1 MNKKEEVAPDVIV
14 IGSGVGGGTSAL
26 RLAQRGLNVLVL
38 ERGDYLP
45 READNWSPKAVYV
58 DRKYVGED
66 TWLDGDNQPFSPSIY
81 YNVGGAS
88 KFFGCTMIRFRERDF
103 EEVSHFEGVSPA
115 WPISYHDLEPYYAQA
130 ERLYHTHG
138 TAGIDPSEAPRSS
151 PFPLSGVV
159 SDPPMVALMEK
170 VRRQGFKPFPQPAAI
185 RMAPTGAC
193 IRCDTCDGYP
203 CKVEAKA
210 DAEISV
216 VQPALA
222 TGRVTLRTKTQVHRL
237 ILSDDGKHVSGVEV
251 EHDGLREVLSARIII
266 LSASA
271 VNSAALLLKSS
282 CPQAPNGVANSS
294 GVVGRHYMA
303 HNNTA
308 LMAVSANKNQTRF
321 QKTVAMN
328 DFYFGDKAFPHPMGC
343 IHSLGKLKAGM
354 MTAANKWVPDFVN
367 AFIAARSFD
376 WWIMSEDLP
385 DPNNRVTVENGMIK
399 LDTKRNNL
407 RAHKELVK
415 RMTRMMRKAGLPL
428 VLTKLMPA
436 ASTSHQCGTVR
447 FGKDSSTAALDPFC
461 RAFDH
466 RNLFVV
472 DASFFPSSAAVNPA
486 LTIAAQALRVADHI
500 ATEDF
505 GIINTKVAETRLHS
519 V

>member
-1 MNKKEEVAPDVIV
+1 MNNQNSAVPDVIV
-14 IGSGVGGGTSAL
+14 IGSGIGGGTSAY
-26 RLAQRGLNVLVL
+26 RLAQKGLNVLVL
-38 ERGDYLP
+38 ERGGYLP

-58 DRKYVGED
+58 DKKYTGKD
-66 TWLDGDNQPFSPSIY
+66 TWLDGDDKPFTPSIY

-103 EEVSHFEGVSPA
+103 EEVVHYGGRSPA
-115 WPISYHDLEPYYAQA
+115 WPINYKDLEPYYTQA

-138 TAGIDPSEAPRSS
+138 TAGIDPSEPPRSA
-151 PFPLSGVV
+151 PYDLPGVI
-159 SDPPMVALMEK
+159 SDAPMVALMDAVK
-170 VRRQGFKPFPQPAAI
+170 RQGYKPFPQPAAI
-185 RMAPTGAC
+185 RMPPEGPC

-203 CKVEAKA
+203 CKVAAKA

-216 VQPALA
+216 IEPALA
-222 TGRVTLRTKTQVHRL
+222 TGRVTLRTHTLVHRL
-237 ILSDDGKHVSGVEV
+237 ILSDDGKSVSGVEV
-251 EHDGLREVLSARIII
+251 EHQGRREILHARIVI

-271 VNSAALLLKSS
+271 INSAALLLRSA

-308 LMAVSANKNQTRF
+308 LMAVSTKKNETRF
-321 QKTVAMN
+321 QKTIAIN
-328 DFYFGDKAFPHPMGC
+328 DFYFGDKEFPYPMGC

-367 AFIAARSFD
+367 SFIAARSFD
-376 WWIMSEDLP
+376 WWVMSEDLP
-385 DPNNRVTVENGMIK
+385 DPNNRVTVRDGMIK
-399 LDTKRNNL
+399 LDITRNNL

-415 RMTRMMRKAGLPL
+415 RMARMMRKAGLPL

-447 FGKDSSTAALDPFC
+447 FGTDPAQAALDPFC
-461 RAFDH
+461 RTFDH

-500 ATEDF
+500 ASTEF
-505 GIINTKVAETRLHS
+505 GIIKTGVVYPEFHPA
-519 V
+519 